1 MYLVFNHNSRFLAER
16 NTMHEAQSEAVLYIG
31 QTGNPAY
38 ITTPNLLTTAERDSY
53 DQFLEIHE

>member
-1 MYLVFNHNSRFLAER
+1 MYLAFNHNARLLGEFK
-16 NTMHEAQSEAVLYIG
+16 TMHEAQSEAVLYMG

-38 ITTPNLLTTAERDSY
+38 VTMPNLLTTAERDSY